1 MAAEQFKI
9 EGMVCASCAQTIEH
23 AVSKLPGV
31 AEANVNLAAERM
43 QVKFAGQA
51 LAPTEI
57 IQAVVNAG
65 YGAELAKELTQENVE
80 AERDEKVDKLTHQR
94 NAMIGALIG
103 AAVLMYVAMAG
114 DFNLPTFHV
123 INPMM
128 APVTAAIAEMI
139 LALPV
144 LWLGRDYLLK
154 GAKTLFKG
162 HPNMDSLVFVGT
174 GTAFL
179 YSLVNTVIMIVTQ
192 VRQPLYFEASGTIL
206 ALIMLG
212 KYFEALSKQK
222 TTTSMTALLTL
233 VPKMADRVNS
243 DGSVQSVPVKRL
255 AVGDT
260 ILVKSGQTIPVDG
273 KVLTGQTTVDESM
286 LTGESLPIT
295 KLSGD
300 RVIGGSTNK
309 NGQITYQATH
319 VGSDTALAH
328 IVKLV
333 SDAQGS
339 KAPIARLADKISG
352 VFVPVIMGIAVVG
365 GLAWLISGQTLAFSL
380 TIFVSV
386 LVIACPCALGLATPT
401 AIMVGTG
408 LGAKHGVLFKNGAAL
423 EQLAQLDT
431 VVLDKTGTI
440 TQGQPQVTDVLTA
453 ATSDRAEVLQLAASL
468 EYYSDHPLA
477 SAVIDA
483 ADTQRQ
489 SVTDFATLPGLGVSG
504 VIAGQTIALGNQKL
518 MQQQETAT
526 SELFTQ
532 AATLSTAGKTLI
544 YVAKADQVIGVIG
557 VTDPIKA
564 DSPAAIRRLQALG
577 VTVVM
582 LTGDNR
588 PTAEA
593 IAQQAGI
600 KQVISDVLPEGK
612 AAAIKTLQE
621 QGHKVAMVGDG
632 INDAPALVQAEIGVA
647 IGNGTDVAVDSAE
660 VILMNSDLS
669 SLVTAR
675 ELSHKTMTNIKENLF
690 WAFFYNVLGIP
701 VALGL
706 LYLFGGP
713 LLNPMIAAGA
723 MGFSSVTVV
732 LNALRLNRFK
742 VKSFKQPEGKLS

>member
-9 EGMVCASCAQTIEH
+9 DGMVCASCAQTIEH

-31 AEANVNLAAERM
+31 SVANVNLAAERM
-43 QVKFAGQA
+43 RVEFADQA
-51 LAPTEI
+51 LAPAEV

-65 YGAELAKELTQENVE
+65 YGAELAQELTQENVA
-80 AERDEKVDKLTHQR
+80 AERDEKVVQLTQQR

-114 DFNLPTFHV
+114 DLHLPTFNWL
-123 INPMM
+123 NPMM
-128 APVTAAIAEMI
+128 APQTASIAEMI

-179 YSLVNTVIMIVTQ
+179 YSVVNTVLIWTTQ
-192 VRQPLYFEASGTIL
+192 THQPLYFEASATIL

-233 VPKMADRVNS
+233 VPKMADRVNP
-243 DGSVQSVPVKRL
+243 DGAVQSVPVNKL
-255 AVGDT
+255 QVGDT
-260 ILVKSGQTIPVDG
+260 LLVKSGQTIPVDG
-273 KVLTGQTTVDESM
+273 TVKSGQTTVDESM

-295 KLSGD
+295 KVNGD

-352 VFVPVIMGIAVVG
+352 VFVPVIMAIALVG
-365 GLAWLISGQTLAFSL
+365 GVAWLLSGQSLAFSL

-440 TQGQPQVTDVLTA
+440 TQGQPQVTDVLT
-453 ATSDRAEVLQLAASL
+453 TGDRAEVLQLAASL

-477 SAVIDA
+477 SAVIEANDS
-483 ADTQRQ
+483 QRQ
-489 SVTDFATLPGLGVSG
+489 SVTDFTTLPGLGVTGTING
-504 VIAGQTIALGNQKL
+504 VTVALGNAKL
-518 MQQQETAT
+518 MQQQT
-526 SELFTQ
+526 SGENALFAQ
-532 AATLSTAGKTLI
+532 AASLSTAGKTLI
-544 YVAKADQVIGVIG
+544 YVAQAGTVIGVLG
-557 VTDPIKA
+557 VTDPIKT
-564 DSPAAIRRLQALG
+564 DSPAAIKRLQQLG
-577 VTVVM
+577 LNVVM

-593 IAQQAGI
+593 IATQAGI
-600 KQVISDVLPEGK
+600 QQVISDVLPAGK
-612 AAAIKTLQE
+612 ADAIKSLQQ

-647 IGNGTDVAVDSAE
+647 IGNGTDVAVDSAD

-675 ELSHKTMTNIKENLF
+675 QLSHKTMINIKENLF

-742 VKSFKQPEGKLS
+742 IKPLTQSEGKLLE

>member
-9 EGMVCASCAQTIEH
+9 DGMVCASCAQTIEH

-31 AEANVNLAAERM
+31 TVANVNLAAERM
-43 QVKFAGQA
+43 RVEFADQA
-51 LAPTEI
+51 LAPAEV

-65 YGAELAKELTQENVE
+65 YGAELAQELTQENVA
-80 AERDEKVDKLTHQR
+80 AEHDEKVVKLTQQR

-114 DFNLPTFHV
+114 DLHLPTFNWL
-123 INPMM
+123 NPMM
-128 APVTAAIAEMI
+128 SPVSAGFAEMI

-144 LWLGRDYLLK
+144 LWLGRDYLIK
-154 GAKTLFKG
+154 GATTLFRG

-179 YSLVNTVIMIVTQ
+179 YSLINTVIMAVTGQ
-192 VRQPLYFEASGTIL
+192 HLPLYFEASGTIL

-222 TTTSMTALLTL
+222 TTTSMTSLLTL
-233 VPKMADRVNS
+233 VPKMADRINA
-243 DGSVQSVPVKRL
+243 DASVQSVPVNKL
-255 AVGDT
+255 QVGDT
-260 ILVKSGQTIPVDG
+260 VLVKSGQTIPVDG
-273 KVLTGQTTVDESM
+273 EVLTGQTTVDESM

-295 KLSGD
+295 KMSGD

-352 VFVPVIMGIAVVG
+352 VFVPVIMGIALIG
-365 GLAWLISGQTLAFSL
+365 GLAWLLSGQTLAFSL

-408 LGAKHGVLFKNGAAL
+408 LGAKHGVIFKNGAAL

-440 TQGQPQVTDVLTA
+440 TQGQPQVTDVVTTGNR
-453 ATSDRAEVLQLAASL
+453 ATVLQLAASL

-477 SAVIDA
+477 SAVIEA
-483 ADTQRQ
+483 ADAQRQ
-489 SVTDFATLPGLGVSG
+489 AVADFATLPGLGVTG
-504 VIAGQTIALGNQKL
+504 TIAGVNVALGNAKL
-518 MQQQETAT
+518 MQQQGVAA
-526 SELFTQ
+526 SPLFDQ
-532 AATLSTAGKTLI
+532 AAQLSTAGKTLI
-544 YVAKADQVIGVIG
+544 YVAQAQQLVGVLG

-564 DSPAAIRRLQALG
+564 DSPAAIARLQHLG
-577 VTVVM
+577 VDVVM

-593 IAQQAGI
+593 IAAQAGI

-612 AAAIKTLQE
+612 ADAIKVLQQ

-742 VKSFKQPEGKLS
+742 VKKFNQSEGKLS

>member
-1 MAAEQFKI
+1 MTAEQFKI
-9 EGMVCASCAQTIEH
+9 DGMVCASCAQTIEK

-31 AEANVNLAAERM
+31 TVANVNLAAERM
-43 QVKFAGQA
+43 KVEFADQA
-51 LAPTEI
+51 LAPAEV

-65 YGAELAKELTQENVE
+65 YGAELAQELTQENVA
-80 AERDEKVDKLTHQR
+80 AERDEKAVKLTQQR

-114 DFNLPTFHV
+114 DLHLPTV
-123 INPMM
+123 MWLNPMM
-128 APVTAAIAEMI
+128 APATASLAELI

-144 LWLGRDYLLK
+144 LWLGRDYLIK
-154 GAKTLFKG
+154 GATTLFKG

-179 YSLVNTVIMIVTQ
+179 YSLVNTMLIWTTGTQ
-192 VRQPLYFEASGTIL
+192 QPLYFEASATIL

-222 TTTSMTALLTL
+222 TTTSMTSLLTL
-233 VPKMADRVNS
+233 VPKMADRVNA
-243 DGSVQSVPVKRL
+243 DETVQSVPVNKL
-255 AVGDT
+255 QVGDT

-273 KVLTGQTTVDESM
+273 QVLTGQTTVDESM

-295 KLSGD
+295 KMSGD

-352 VFVPVIMGIAVVG
+352 VFVPVIMAIALVG
-365 GLAWLISGQTLAFSL
+365 GLAWLISGQSLAFSL

-440 TQGQPQVTDVLTA
+440 TQGQPQVTDVIT
-453 ATSDRAEVLQLAASL
+453 DGERNQVLQLAASL

-483 ADTQRQ
+483 AAAQRQ
-489 SVTDFATLPGLGVSG
+489 SVTNFTTLPGLGVTG
-504 VIAGQTIALGNQKL
+504 QIAGTTVALGNAKL
-518 MQQQETAT
+518 MQQQNVAA
-526 SELFTQ
+526 SPLFDQ
-532 AATLSTAGKTLI
+532 AVALSTAGKTLI
-544 YVAKADQVIGVIG
+544 YVAQAQKSSDCRGDRGPSGHQTSDQRRI
-557 VTDPIKA
+557 TRRQSRCDQ
-564 DSPAAIRRLQALG
+564 SFAATR
-577 VTVVM
+577 T
-582 LTGDNR
+582 
-588 PTAEA
+588 
-593 IAQQAGI
+593 
-600 KQVISDVLPEGK
+600 
-612 AAAIKTLQE
+612 
-621 QGHKVAMVGDG
+621 
-632 INDAPALVQAEIGVA
+632 
-647 IGNGTDVAVDSAE
+647 
-660 VILMNSDLS
+660 
-669 SLVTAR
+669 
-675 ELSHKTMTNIKENLF
+675 
-690 WAFFYNVLGIP
+690 
-701 VALGL
+701 
-706 LYLFGGP
+706 
-713 LLNPMIAAGA
+713 
-723 MGFSSVTVV
+723 
-732 LNALRLNRFK
+732 
-742 VKSFKQPEGKLS
+742 